1 MQHRFFRH
9 IFRAGLFALTI
20 ALAACAASK
29 TTDPAPTI
37 ATAVLEPEAGRI
49 YVFRTSQATPP
60 AHGARI
66 GSEVVNVTHSA
77 IFDERGA
84 VKRSAQRNLAA
95 IVAAAQPGSIALLN
109 IEDPDINEAGLNEA
123 ASLISGHDRLTWVL
137 WFGAEA
143 MNRLIDGAFD
153 WKKFDRRA
161 LFAGV
166 GVSAY
171 ADTDWTPE
179 LLDRAVAR
187 KVQAVEPSGLPIW
200 ATISPWARAQK
211 IHGPIPDE
219 TWQAAQALPYHLME
233 WSDDGPP
240 SR

>member
-1 MQHRFFRH
+1 MHLPSLRQFS
-9 IFRAGLFALTI
+9 RAGLFALTI
-20 ALAACAASK
+20 ALAACAAS
-29 TTDPAPTI
+29 TRTEPEPTV
-37 ATAVLEPEAGRI
+37 ATAVLEPEPGRI

-66 GSEVVNVTHSA
+66 GPEVVNVTHSA
-77 IFDERGA
+77 IFDEHGA
-84 VKRSAQRNLAA
+84 VKKSAQRNLAA
-95 IVAAAQPGSIALLN
+95 IVAASHPGSIALLN

-137 WFGAEA
+137 WFGADA
-143 MNRLIDGAFD
+143 MDRLIDGGFN

-171 ADTDWTPE
+171 ADTQWTPE
-179 LLDRAVAR
+179 LLDKAVAR
-187 KVQAVEPSGLPIW
+187 KVRAVEPSGLPIW

-211 IHGPIPDE
+211 IHGPIPED
-219 TWQAAQALPYHLME
+219 TWAAAQALPYHLME

-240 SR
+240 AR